1 MPPWS
6 TLNWLTMSKNQTGN
20 ENSGG
25 RLAYRAHVAM
35 SPNFN
40 SIFSLR
46 DHHAHNNS
54 DWD

>member
-1 MPPWS
+1 MEHAELAYHEQESDGEW
-6 TLNWLTMSKNQTGN
+6 